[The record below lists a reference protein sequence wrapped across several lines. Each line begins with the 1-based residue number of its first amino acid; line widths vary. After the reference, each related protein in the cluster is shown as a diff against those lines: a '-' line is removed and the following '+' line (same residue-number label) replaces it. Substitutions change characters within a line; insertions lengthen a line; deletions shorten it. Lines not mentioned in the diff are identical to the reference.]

1 MPDLSLI
8 SIISLAIVD
17 AINPCEFAV
26 MALVLMSILLAHP
39 ENRKKVLYAGLLF
52 SLAVFIMYFL
62 YGLIMVQFFSYAIP
76 ATGKISSYIFKG
88 FGLLAIILGLLNIK
102 DYLNYK
108 PGSLATEMP
117 LSFRPGMRA
126 LVKKI
131 TSPKG
136 AFVAGIFV
144 TFFLLPCTMGPYLIA
159 SGKLSTL
166 TFLSTIPYL
175 FLYNLIFILPMI
187 ALTLIIY
194 FSLTE
199 IEKVSGWREKNIK
212 KLHLVEGIIL
222 ILLGIAMI
230 TGLI

>member
-1 MPDLSLI
+1 MVELSLI
-8 SIISLAIVD
+8 SIMSLAIVD

-26 MALVLMSILLAHP
+26 MALVLMSILLANP
-39 ENRKKVLYAGLLF
+39 ENRKKVLYGGLAF

-62 YGLIMVQFFSYAIP
+62 YGLIMVQFFSHLIP
-76 ATGKISSYIFKG
+76 ITGKFSLYVFKG

-108 PGSLATEMP
+108 PGSFATEMP
-117 LSFRPGMRA
+117 LSFRPRMRA
-126 LVKKI
+126 LVKRI

-136 AFVAGIFV
+136 AFIIGLLVTIFLV
-144 TFFLLPCTMGPYLIA
+144 PCTMGPYLIA
-159 SGKLSTL
+159 SAKLSGL

-175 FLYNLIFILPMI
+175 FIYNLIFILPML

-194 FSLTE
+194 LGVST
-199 IEKVSGWREKNIK
+199 IENLSGWRERNIK
-212 KLHLVEGIIL
+212 KMHLAEGIIL
-222 ILLGIAMI
+222 ILLGIAMV